1 MSNVV
6 VMKWEREVRWCAS
19 GVEGG
24 RWCQGKGWGGGNA
37 GVGASAG
44 NGSGQILGRKKGK
57 GGMLV
62 IRVE

>member
-1 MSNVV
+1 M
-6 VMKWEREVRWCAS
+6 
-19 GVEGG
+19 EGG
-24 RWCQGKGWGGGNA
+24 RRCQGKGWGGGNA